1 MSISQLQETVN
12 AALRDDSHLQKI
24 ADLATQG
31 RAAELCLQDF
41 INADIRGVSA
51 NNLDMFIAHVAS
63 LPREQI
69 NSQKKLKDIL
79 SVVIRNQ
86 AAQKSKASENDDPLL
101 DGVACLLRS
110 LGNPLD
116 IEQLRYGV
124 PLTNGKI
131 LAEQLPHVLRRH
143 DINAQLKEAPLNKI
157 DSTLMPCLL
166 LLKNGSSLVLKEYEH
181 NTYLV
186 TSPVTGG
193 DIRLSEEKLTNL
205 YAGFTLFAHTKS
217 ELLQAEDYGKEHH
230 GHWFRSRLLKQ
241 WPAFSQ
247 VILASMLS
255 SILAIA
261 AALFAMQ
268 VYDRVVPTSAFGTLW
283 ALAIG
288 VLLAVCFEFLLKGT
302 RGQIIET
309 LGKRLDLELSQT
321 IFQHAVH
328 IRLSHRP
335 ASVGAFAN
343 QVRDFESVREFF
355 TAGSLGAFGDV
366 PFVLLFLSMISIIGG
381 PIVLVPIIAIV
392 LMLLPVLILQ
402 PWLSRL
408 SRAGVRESAVKNG
421 VLLEAIDHLET
432 IKVTQSEGRAEGQW
446 QRLNEDNCS
455 RGVRFRHANAWL
467 SNWAMTSQQMASI
480 CIIIFG
486 VYQIDAGNLTIG
498 ALIACSIL
506 TSRAISPTAQING
519 LLSRWQHVKVAI
531 EGLDKLMA
539 TPIERPLDKKF
550 TRLPHAKGSYTLKN
564 VHWRYSEDQPKV
576 LELDQFT
583 IKAGEHIALLGGN
596 GAGKST
602 FLRLLAGLYT
612 ASEGELLLDNL
623 ALAQIDPADR
633 RRAIGY
639 LPQDIA
645 LFHGNLRDN
654 VNLQNRQIDDQSL
667 LSILDMTGLGAFVR
681 RHPMGLDLPIQANHS
696 LSGGQRQAIGLARLV
711 LQDPQIIL
719 MDEPTSALDQQTENQ
734 VIANMAPWLKGKTLI
749 LATHKLA
756 LLKWTERAI
765 VLNDG
770 MRVMD
775 DTVSVVL
782 GGKKPTATTQK
793 TVINIKETAK

>member
-1 MSISQLQETVN
+1 
-12 AALRDDSHLQKI
+12 
-24 ADLATQG
+24 
-31 RAAELCLQDF
+31 
-41 INADIRGVSA
+41 
-51 NNLDMFIAHVAS
+51 
-63 LPREQI
+63 
-69 NSQKKLKDIL
+69 
-79 SVVIRNQ
+79 
-86 AAQKSKASENDDPLL
+86 
-101 DGVACLLRS
+101 
-110 LGNPLD
+110 
-116 IEQLRYGV
+116 
-124 PLTNGKI
+124 
-131 LAEQLPHVLRRH
+131 
-143 DINAQLKEAPLNKI
+143 
-157 DSTLMPCLL
+157 
-166 LLKNGSSLVLKEYEH
+166 
-181 NTYLV
+181 
-186 TSPVTGG
+186 
-193 DIRLSEEKLTNL
+193 
-205 YAGFTLFAHTKS
+205 
-217 ELLQAEDYGKEHH
+217 
-230 GHWFRSRLLKQ
+230 
-241 WPAFSQ
+241 
-247 VILASMLS
+247 
-255 SILAIA
+255 
-261 AALFAMQ
+261 
-268 VYDRVVPTSAFGTLW
+268 
-283 ALAIG
+283 
-288 VLLAVCFEFLLKGT
+288 
-302 RGQIIET
+302 
-309 LGKRLDLELSQT
+309 
-321 IFQHAVH
+321 
-328 IRLSHRP
+328 
-335 ASVGAFAN
+335 
-343 QVRDFESVREFF
+343 
-355 TAGSLGAFGDV
+355 
-366 PFVLLFLSMISIIGG
+366 
-381 PIVLVPIIAIV
+381 
-392 LMLLPVLILQ
+392 MLLPVLILQ

-531 EGLDKLMA
+531 EGLDKLMS

-623 ALAQIDPADR
+623 ALSQIDPADR

-770 MRVMD
+770 KRVMD

-782 GGKKPTATTQK
+782 GGKKPTATAQK